1 MSMHIQRF
9 LAGPFVLALAVLAAD
24 PAQARSLTVTA
35 SAYNS
40 TPAQT
45 DSTPRIG
52 ACNEPLRQ
60 SANLVAV
67 SPDLMKMGLDCGT
80 RVRIDGFAGEFVVW
94 DKMDDKWTRRID
106 IHMGR
111 KVEKAEE
118 WGEKKVRISW

>member
-1 MSMHIQRF
+1 MHTQRF
-9 LAGPFVLALAVLAAD
+9 LAGPFGLVLAALAAD

-45 DSTPRIG
+45 DGTPRIG

-60 SANLVAV
+60 DANLVAV

-80 RVRIDGFAGEFVVW
+80 KLRIDGFGEFVVW
-94 DKMDDKWTRRID
+94 DKTDDKWTRRID